1 MSGGRLPSSF
11 DHDPEFF
18 DENWW
23 QIVTRRLREEPL
35 IPLGC
40 GLTFWAFYGATRA
53 VRIGDS
59 NRAQIMF
66 RRRLYAQSF
75 TLIAA
80 VAGSVYFKTDR
91 TRRKEYNVK
100 IANQKA
106 QEKRDAWIRELEAR
120 DQDDKD
126 WKAKMDALA
135 GMKKPSADLKVTA
148 AVAEKA
154 TPMKEED
161 AVD

>member
-1 MSGGRLPSSF
+1 
-11 DHDPEFF
+11 
-18 DENWW
+18 
-23 QIVTRRLREEPL
+23 
-35 IPLGC
+35 
-40 GLTFWAFYGATRA
+40 
-53 VRIGDS
+53 
-59 NRAQIMF
+59 MF

-91 TRRKEYNVK
+91 TRRKEYDVK

-126 WKAKMDALA
+126 SRAKWDAIA
-135 GMKKPSADLKVTA
+135 GVKKPPAELKVPTV
-148 AVAEKA
+148 VAKKE
-154 TPMKEED
+154 TPVKEAD
-161 AVD
+161 VVDKGQVEGKGQVKGLE